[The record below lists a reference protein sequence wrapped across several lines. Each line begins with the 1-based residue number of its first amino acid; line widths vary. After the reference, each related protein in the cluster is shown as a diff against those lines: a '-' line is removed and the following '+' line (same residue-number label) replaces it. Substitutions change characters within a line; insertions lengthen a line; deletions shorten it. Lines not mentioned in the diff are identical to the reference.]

1 MLTRRMHRWGL
12 VGRWLGIPSE
22 MLRPH
27 ASYLS
32 FILDF
37 ATVYQSFTYHVLHPC
52 FACLDLK
59 WRKSYR
65 CSTSYLHVLYSAC
78 NHLSAYSS
86 IISIYISQRTLK
98 TKFDQIPKITIWAD
112 NRHPDAIQTCRAWY
126 RIYIQIWLAMSLRH
140 SLVFHEDLI
149 SYGIL
154 TTYTSTIHVY
164 AVIQKLKDS
173 KLKV

>member
-1 MLTRRMHRWGL
+1 MHRWRL
-12 VGRWLGIPSE
+12 VGRWIPSV
-22 MLRPH
+22 MLSRSPH

-37 ATVYQSFTYHVLHPC
+37 AIVYQSFTCHVLHPC
-52 FACLDLK
+52 FASLYLK
-59 WRKSYR
+59 YRKSYHY
-65 CSTSYLHVLYSAC
+65 STSYLHVLYSAC

-154 TTYTSTIHVY
+154 TTYTSIIHVY